1 VKVALIQRAQAQRR
15 LGTGRYVRQSESCDS
30 SPHFN
35 LRRTQWTEP
44 LGAFRH
50 IVLII
55 LTLGSLSVE
64 AQANLSPRTNSEPN
78 SSNVSPTVRE
88 EQLRAQCLEGRRC
101 VCGRVLKVFAN
112 GVLVES
118 GYPSLLRAALHGAW
132 HLPGTV
138 VASRPSNLVETQEPD
153 SICVGVVFLTDL
165 PKLRGGKSEHIKPYD
180 YVVLHSYP
188 AGHYTYNS
196 VGNIEHTVR
205 RFSGGLE
212 TAVKLIL
219 TAEKINTAVV
229 PK

>member
-1 VKVALIQRAQAQRR
+1 MKTVPSRLRCCQR
-15 LGTGRYVRQSESCDS
+15 TGLLAVFRYV
-30 SPHFN
+30 
-35 LRRTQWTEP
+35 
-44 LGAFRH
+44 
-50 IVLII
+50 ILII
-55 LTLGSLSVE
+55 LTLGSLLVE
-64 AQANLSPRTNSEPN
+64 AQTNFTPPTNGEPN
-78 SSNVSPTVRE
+78 SSNVLPAVRE
-88 EQLRAQCLEGRRC
+88 EQLRAQCLQGRRC
-101 VCGRVLKVFAN
+101 VCGRVLKVFPN

-118 GYPSLLRAALHGAW
+118 GYPSLLRGSLHGAW

-138 VASRPSNLVETQEPD
+138 VASRPANLIETQEPD
-153 SICVGVVFLTDL
+153 SICVGTVFLTDL

-188 AGHYTYNS
+188 AGQYTYRS

-219 TAEKINTAVV
+219 EDEKTNSASA

>member
-1 VKVALIQRAQAQRR
+1 MRVAP
-15 LGTGRYVRQSESCDS
+15 SK
-30 SPHFN
+30 
-35 LRRTQWTEP
+35 LRRWPRAERLP
-44 LGAFRH
+44 AFRQ
-50 IVLII
+50 IILII
-55 LTLGSLSVE
+55 LTLGSPLVE
-64 AQANLSPRTNSEPN
+64 AQTNFTRTNGEPN
-78 SSNVSPTVRE
+78 SSNVLPAVRE
-88 EQLRAQCLEGRRC
+88 EQLRAQCLQGRRC
-101 VCGRVLKVFAN
+101 VCGRVLKVFPN

-118 GYPSLLRAALHGAW
+118 GYPSLLRGSLHGAW

-138 VASRPSNLVETQEPD
+138 VTSRPANLIETQEPD
-153 SICVGVVFLTDL
+153 SICVGTVFLTDL

-188 AGHYTYNS
+188 AGQYTYRS

-219 TAEKINTAVV
+219 EDEKTNSPNA

>member
-1 VKVALIQRAQAQRR
+1 VNVALSQSKWKCCQRGKF
-15 LGTGRYVRQSESCDS
+15 L
-30 SPHFN
+30 P
-35 LRRTQWTEP
+35 
-44 LGAFRH
+44 AFRH
-50 IVLII
+50 IFLII
-55 LTLGSLSVE
+55 LALGSLAVE
-64 AQANLSPRTNSEPN
+64 AQTNLSPGTNSEPN
-78 SSNVSPTVRE
+78 TSDAPPAVRQ

-101 VCGRVLKVFAN
+101 VCGRVLKVFPN

-118 GYPSLLRAALHGAW
+118 GYPSLLRDSLHGAW

-138 VASRPSNLVETQEPD
+138 VASRPPNLVESREPD

-165 PKLRGGKSEHIKPYD
+165 PKRRGGKSERIEPYD

-188 AGHYTYNS
+188 AGQYTYTS

-219 TAEKINTAVV
+219 EAEKSNAGAVT
-229 PK
+229 K

>member
-1 VKVALIQRAQAQRR
+1 MTQSKLQRWLSSRFLAALR
-15 LGTGRYVRQSESCDS
+15 
-30 SPHFN
+30 P
-35 LRRTQWTEP
+35 
-44 LGAFRH
+44 

-55 LTLGSLSVE
+55 LTAGSLAVD
-64 AQANLSPRTNSEPN
+64 AQTNLSSRTNNEPGL
-78 SSNVSPTVRE
+78 SNVPPAVRQ

-101 VCGRVLKVFAN
+101 VCGRVLKVFPN

-118 GYPSLLRAALHGAW
+118 GYPSLLRDSLHGAW

-138 VASRPSNLVETQEPD
+138 VASRPPNLVESREPD

-165 PKLRGGKSEHIKPYD
+165 PKRRGGKSERIEPYD

-188 AGHYTYNS
+188 AGQYTYTS

-219 TAEKINTAVV
+219 EAEKSNAGAVT
-229 PK
+229 K